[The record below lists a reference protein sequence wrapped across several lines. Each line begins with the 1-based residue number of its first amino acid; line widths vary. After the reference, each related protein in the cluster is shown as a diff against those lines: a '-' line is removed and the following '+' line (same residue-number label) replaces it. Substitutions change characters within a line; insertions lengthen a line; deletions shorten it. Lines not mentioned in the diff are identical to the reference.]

1 MNIRE
6 YGKIYE
12 GISLG
17 RYKVSNLYKH
27 SLTIDQ
33 HQTMIDI
40 TETIREDIKNSGVE
54 EGIAI
59 VYCPHT
65 TAGITINENA
75 DPDVVRDL
83 LYGFEKVYPTSDKN
97 YRHFEGNS
105 HAHMKS
111 STMGA
116 SQTLIIN
123 EEKLILGCWQDVY
136 FCEFDGPR
144 KRNFYVKIMKG

>member
-1 MNIRE
+1 M
-6 YGKIYE
+6 K
-12 GISLG
+12 
-17 RYKVSNLYKH
+17 KLYKH
-27 SLTIDQ
+27 SLTISKS
-33 HQTMIDI
+33 QTMIDI
-40 TETIREDIKNSGVE
+40 TEMIKADIKESGVKD
-54 EGIAI
+54 GIVV

-83 LYGFEKVYPTSDKN
+83 IYGFEKVYPTNDNN
-97 YRHFEGNS
+97 YRHYEGNS

-116 SQTLIIN
+116 SQTLIIDN
-123 EEKLILGCWQDVY
+123 GKLILGTWQDIY

-144 KRNFYVKIMKG
+144 NRTFYVKILEG

>member
-1 MNIRE
+1 ML
-6 YGKIYE
+6 KPF
-12 GISLG
+12 
-17 RYKVSNLYKH
+17 KH
-27 SLTIDQ
+27 SLSINDR
-33 HQTMIDI
+33 QTMINI
-40 TETIREDIKNSGVE
+40 TEIIKEDIRNSGVKD
-54 EGIAI
+54 GIAVI
-59 VYCPHT
+59 YCPHT

-83 LYGFEKVYPTSDKN
+83 VYGFENVYPTHDKN

-116 SQTLIIN
+116 SQSLIIN
-123 EEKLILGCWQDVY
+123 EGKLILGRWQDIY

-144 KRNFYVKIMKG
+144 KRSFYVKIVEG

>member
-1 MNIRE
+1 MNLFKHE
-6 YGKIYE
+6 LS
-12 GISLG
+12 ISE
-17 RYKVSNLYKH
+17 R
-27 SLTIDQ
+27 
-33 HQTMIDI
+33 QTMVDI
-40 TETIREDIKNSGVE
+40 TPQIKDDIKKSGIR
-54 EGIAI
+54 EGIAV

-83 LYGFEKVYPTSDKN
+83 IYGFEKVYPTTDRN

-116 SQTLIIN
+116 SATLIVT
-123 EEKLILGCWQDVY
+123 EGSPVLGVWQDVY
-136 FCEFDGPR
+136 FCEYDGPR
-144 KRNFYVKIMKG
+144 NRSYYVKVLEG

>member
-1 MNIRE
+1 M
-6 YGKIYE
+6 G
-12 GISLG
+12 
-17 RYKVSNLYKH
+17 NLFKH
-27 SLTIDQ
+27 SLSIRSR
-33 HQTMIDI
+33 QTMVDI
-40 TETIREDIKNSGVE
+40 TKIIEEEIIQSGVKD
-54 EGIAI
+54 GIVV

-75 DPDVVRDL
+75 DPDVVHDL
-83 LYGFEKVYPTSDKN
+83 IYGFEKAYPTEDKN

-116 SQTLIIN
+116 SQTLIIS
-123 EEKLILGCWQDVY
+123 EGKLILGRWQDIY

-144 KRNFYVKIMKG
+144 NRNFFVKIISG

>member
-1 MNIRE
+1 M
-6 YGKIYE
+6 
-12 GISLG
+12 
-17 RYKVSNLYKH
+17 SNLYKH
-27 SLTIDQ
+27 SLTIEKR
-33 HQTMIDI
+33 QTMIDI
-40 TETIREDIKNSGVE
+40 TEIIREDVRNSGIK

-59 VYCPHT
+59 IYCPHT

-83 LYGFEKVYPTSDKN
+83 IYGFEKVYPTSDKN

-123 EEKLILGCWQDVY
+123 DGKLILGCWQDVY

>member
-1 MNIRE
+1 M
-6 YGKIYE
+6 
-12 GISLG
+12 
-17 RYKVSNLYKH
+17 SNLYKH
-27 SLTIDQ
+27 SLTIEKR
-33 HQTMIDI
+33 QTMIDI
-40 TETIREDIKNSGVE
+40 TETIREDVIDSGVKD
-54 EGIAI
+54 GIAI
-59 VYCPHT
+59 IYCPHT

-83 LYGFEKVYPTSDKN
+83 VYGFEKAYPTDDKN

-116 SQTLIIN
+116 SQTIIIN
-123 EEKLILGCWQDVY
+123 EGKLILGRWQDVY

-144 KRNFYVKIMKG
+144 NRNFYVKVMQG

>member
-1 MNIRE
+1 M
-6 YGKIYE
+6 K
-12 GISLG
+12 
-17 RYKVSNLYKH
+17 KLYKH
-27 SLTIDQ
+27 SLTISTS
-33 HQTMIDI
+33 QTMIDI
-40 TETIREDIKNSGVE
+40 TEMIKADIKESGVKD
-54 EGIAI
+54 GIVV

-83 LYGFEKVYPTSDKN
+83 IYGFEKVYPSNDNN
-97 YRHFEGNS
+97 YKHYEGNS

-116 SQTLIIN
+116 SQTLIIDDG
-123 EEKLILGCWQDVY
+123 KLILGMWQDIY

-144 KRNFYVKIMKG
+144 NRNFYVKIIEG

>member
-1 MNIRE
+1 M
-6 YGKIYE
+6 
-12 GISLG
+12 
-17 RYKVSNLYKH
+17 SNLYKH
-27 SLTIDQ
+27 SLRIEQ
-33 HQTMIDI
+33 RQIMIDI
-40 TETIREDIKNSGVE
+40 TETIREDVINSGVK

-59 VYCPHT
+59 IYCPHT

-83 LYGFEKVYPTSDKN
+83 VYGFEKAYPTDDRN
-97 YRHFEGNS
+97 YKHFEGNS

-116 SQTLIIN
+116 SQTLIIS
-123 EEKLILGCWQDVY
+123 EGKLILGRWQDVY

-144 KRNFYVKIMKG
+144 HREFYVKVMQG

>member
-1 MNIRE
+1 MS
-6 YGKIYE
+6 K
-12 GISLG
+12 LF
-17 RYKVSNLYKH
+17 KH
-27 SLTIDQ
+27 SLSINDS
-33 HQTMIDI
+33 QTMVNI
-40 TETIREDIKNSGVE
+40 TEMIREDITTSNVND
-54 EGIAI
+54 GIVV

-83 LYGFEKVYPTSDKN
+83 IYGFEKSYPSSDKN

-116 SQTLIIN
+116 SQSLIIS
-123 EEKLILGCWQDVY
+123 EGELILGRWQDIY

-144 KRNFYVKIMKG
+144 KRNFYVKIIEG

>member
-1 MNIRE
+1 M
-6 YGKIYE
+6 
-12 GISLG
+12 
-17 RYKVSNLYKH
+17 SNLYKH
-27 SLTIDQ
+27 SLTIEKR
-33 HQTMIDI
+33 QTMIDI
-40 TETIREDIKNSGVE
+40 TDTIREDVKNSGVK

-59 VYCPHT
+59 IYCPHT

-83 LYGFEKVYPTSDKN
+83 IYGFEKVYPTEDRN

-111 STMGA
+111 STMGP
-116 SQTLIIN
+116 SQTIIIS
-123 EEKLILGCWQDVY
+123 EGKLILGCWQDVY

-144 KRNFYVKIMKG
+144 NRNFYVKVMQG

>member
-1 MNIRE
+1 M
-6 YGKIYE
+6 
-12 GISLG
+12 
-17 RYKVSNLYKH
+17 SNLYKH
-27 SLTIDQ
+27 SLTIETR
-33 HQTMIDI
+33 QTMIDI
-40 TETIREDIKNSGVE
+40 TETIKEDVINSGVKD
-54 EGIAI
+54 GIAV

-83 LYGFEKVYPTSDKN
+83 VYGFEKAYPTDDRN

-123 EEKLILGCWQDVY
+123 EGKLILGRWQDVY

-144 KRNFYVKIMKG
+144 NRNFYVKVMQG